1 MAKVVQFHVVEAA
14 GAKAVA
20 GAKVTVSGSATEQ
33 VTNQDGVA
41 QMLLDDGKVTIQI
54 NGAPGYKG
62 PVASLKP
69 KEVFTLT
76 GQRLAA

>member
-1 MAKVVQFHVVEAA
+1 MAKVIQFQVVEAA
-14 GAKAVA
+14 GGKGVP
-20 GAKVTVSGSATEQ
+20 GAKIKIDGAATEQ
-33 VTNQDGVA
+33 VTNQDGVT
-41 QMLLDDGKVTIQI
+41 QMLLDDGDVAIQI

-69 KEVFTLT
+69 KEVFTKT

>member
-1 MAKVVQFHVVEAA
+1 MAKVVQFQVVEAA

-20 GAKVTVSGSATEQ
+20 GAKITVSGSTTEQ
-33 VTNQDGVA
+33 ITNQDGVA
-41 QMLLDDGKVTIQI
+41 QMLLDDGDVTIQI

-62 PVASLKP
+62 SVASLKP